1 MTVYSYMYTLRKTDT
16 FFYLSQEP
24 IDRLYRLIGG
34 KENAGWQV
42 SPELDQLFRA
52 MVHKDPMARPS
63 AVEILRCDWIQN
75 ANEVTE
81 AEVVAAFE
89 RRRPVSEEAHNTMSV
104 TCAPRLKNTEHAF
117 DALMVRVSQSPNPA
131 SAIDHTRIRRDYY
144 DQKGLFPIPRTMEY
158 SIPFP
163 IPHTNPGYTH
173 HDRLTLSF
181 LHSGCGSRPTRARL
195 SRLGFW
201 KTRSR

>member
-1 MTVYSYMYTLRKTDT
+1 
-16 FFYLSQEP
+16 
-24 IDRLYRLIGG
+24 
-34 KENAGWQV
+34 
-42 SPELDQLFRA
+42 
-52 MVHKDPMARPS
+52 MARPS

-173 HDRLTLSF
+173 GRETDTLLLFYRARSRCARWSGLGVTRRWKPRCTRTGKYFPITTFRRLIAHTRLTFIF
-181 LHSGCGSRPTRARL
+181 LQSASGSPRRRCWARPA
-195 SRLGFW
+195 SGPF
-201 KTRSR
+201 

>member
-1 MTVYSYMYTLRKTDT
+1 
-16 FFYLSQEP
+16 
-24 IDRLYRLIGG
+24 
-34 KENAGWQV
+34 
-42 SPELDQLFRA
+42 

-131 SAIDHTRIRRDYY
+131 SAIAHTRTRRDYY
-144 DQKGLFPIPRTMEY
+144 DQKGLFPIPHTMEY

-173 HDRLTLSF
+173 GRETDTFFFISQRIMPPVVLAVTRRWKPRCTRTGKYF
-181 LHSGCGSRPTRARL
+181 PIPHSAD
-195 SRLGFW
+195 
-201 KTRSR
+201 

>member
-1 MTVYSYMYTLRKTDT
+1 M
-16 FFYLSQEP
+16 
-24 IDRLYRLIGG
+24 YRLISG

-144 DQKGLFPIPRTMEY
+144 YTRGLFPTPRPLSTI
-158 SIPFP
+158 IPFP
-163 IPHTNPGYTH
+163 FLNPNPEKHKAREPTP
-173 HDRLTLSF
+173 F
-181 LHSGCGSRPTRARL
+181 LFFIVAGSLCPGGGARGVTR
-195 SRLGFW
+195 G
-201 KTRSR
+201 